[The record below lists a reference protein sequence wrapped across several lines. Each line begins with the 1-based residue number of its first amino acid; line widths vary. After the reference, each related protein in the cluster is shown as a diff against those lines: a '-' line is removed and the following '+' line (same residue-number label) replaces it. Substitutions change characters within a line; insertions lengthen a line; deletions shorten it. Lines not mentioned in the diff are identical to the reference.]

1 MRISKVSSHL
11 GLVLLLLAMDSGW
24 AMPRA
29 QRLAPVVGRWRIDL
43 NIEGES
49 RSMEFETDD
58 EGVSGI
64 GTGYFALKPLGTG
77 RTSYPAVWWNIDP
90 QQIRITS
97 EIDFPPKGSDQKG
110 TLVLRTTLVPG
121 QSIKGDARFIDE
133 ALVVH
138 KGSFTMTRIPESQL
152 LHDKIK

>member
-1 MRISKVSSHL
+1 MWISKAGVRL
-11 GLVLLLLAMDSGW
+11 GLVVLFLALDSGP

-43 NIEGES
+43 NIEGQT

-58 EGVSGI
+58 EGVYGLGS
-64 GTGYFALKPLGTG
+64 GYFVLKPEGTS
-77 RTSYPAVWWNIDP
+77 RRSYPAAWWNVDP
-90 QQIRITS
+90 RQIRITS
-97 EIDFPPKGSDQKG
+97 EIDFPAEGKTQRG

-121 QSIKGDARFIDE
+121 QSIKGDARFLDE
-133 ALVVH
+133 QLVVH
-138 KGSFTMTRIPESQL
+138 KGSFTMTRIPESQS